1 MANVVTTR
9 VAINNNLF
17 IVVLSLFGIMGEA
30 WIYIFGDQEKK
41 DDQKKKKEKQGGE

>member
-17 IVVLSLFGIMGEA
+17 IVVLGLFGNGRILD
-30 WIYIFGDQEKK
+30 IFGDQEKK